1 MRLDGADIV
10 TGSAHAALGFW
21 LADTGLL
28 EAGDGPAR
36 FVGEQ
41 GDWLGRGAATG
52 RGGTRR
58 LTPHPRAYLRRSQ
71 ETILL
76 PVLPVA
82 RLRAL
87 RGPSLVSRL
96 S

>member
-41 GDWLGRGAATG
+41 GDGLGRPA
-52 RGGTRR
+52 R
-58 LTPHPRAYLRRSQ
+58 LLV
-71 ETILL
+71 E
-76 PVLPVA
+76 VA
-82 RLRAL
+82 RDGGRPTRVRIPLETGIAK
-87 RGPSLVSRL
+87 SLAEA
-96 S
+96 